1 MRTSNIRCP
10 YCNGVVNKM
19 WFSHR
24 AGEYAFFIVECWSGD
39 LKKKSY
45 YHLFEVKVKLTQIT
59 QDLDQKLLEILSDIE
74 REVFATSGIANL
86 QAYVT
91 TKLSEAKRILGETSD

>member
-24 AGEYAFFIVECWSGD
+24 VNEYVFFIVECWSGD
-39 LKKKSY
+39 SKKKSY
-45 YHLFEVKVKLTQIT
+45 HHLFEVKVKLTQVT

-74 REVFATSGIANL
+74 REVLATSGISNL
-86 QAYVT
+86 QAYIT
-91 TKLSEAKRILGETSD
+91 SKLNEAKEILGEVSE